1 MEHELAIQQRA
12 EHFRDLMID
21 LLRSLPAPDCRAS
34 TATAPPTTAAVSRGY
49 VFANEVDTSGNVYLR
64 EDALS
69 DPLDQ

>member
-1 MEHELAIQQRA
+1 
-12 EHFRDLMID
+12 MID